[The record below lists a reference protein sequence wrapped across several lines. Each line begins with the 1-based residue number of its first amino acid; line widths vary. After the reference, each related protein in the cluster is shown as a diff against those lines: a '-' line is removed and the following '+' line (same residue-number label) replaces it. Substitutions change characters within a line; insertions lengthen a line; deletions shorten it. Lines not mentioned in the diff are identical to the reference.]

1 MDNLAGLKRDVM
13 TQQSSDNRIEVRA
26 AIALRAARVGLGW
39 SQEDASEKSGMSK
52 TAIARIETLTGQAS
66 LNNIFRLIETYG
78 AYGADIS
85 DLKHKSIQLTLS
97 EDAILEAGLALSS
110 PQRKRSDAG
119 KKRSRK
125 SKSDSKSTE
134 QSST

>member
-1 MDNLAGLKRDVM
+1 MS
-13 TQQSSDNRIEVRA
+13 QQSGDNRIEVRA

-39 SQEDASEKSGMSK
+39 SQEDAAEKSGMSK
-52 TAIARIETLTGQAS
+52 TSIARIETLSGQAS

-78 AYGADIS
+78 TYGADIS

-97 EDAILEAGLALSS
+97 EEAILEAGIALSS

-119 KKRSRK
+119 KKRPRK
-125 SKSDSKSTE
+125 RKADSKPAK